1 MYAQNFHSVQDEP
14 PSTSVATAQKAFSGR
29 SSKWRWVIYAT
40 AGVALILALKYLHV
54 QDLLKAALDGIG
66 KLGPWGP
73 VIFVALYI
81 LATVLFVPGSVL
93 TLGAGALFGV
103 ALGSVCVSIS
113 ATLGATAAFLVGRYL
128 ARDAIARKIEKN
140 QTFATIDRA
149 VADEGWKIVLLTR
162 LSPVFPFTL
171 LNYAFGLTR
180 VKLSHYVLAS
190 WIGMIPGTVMYVYLG
205 SLVNVGAGHRQRTTG
220 EWVLYGVGL
229 LATIVV
235 TLFVTRLAR
244 SALAKKI
251 GNDETGQTHSQT
263 SEVPS
268 INREGR
274 PQTTDHGPRNFPSPR
289 PSRGERESLEPVV
302 VKPPDAHNARL
313 VSYLHPPDWQNPTPA
328 PRYNLVVIGA
338 GTAGLVTAA
347 GAAGLGAKVAL
358 VEKSLLGGDCLNVG
372 CVPSKAIIRSGRAVF
387 DAREAGPFGVRV
399 GEPVETD
406 FPAVMERMRK
416 LRADL
421 SPHDSAQRFAKLG
434 VDVFL
439 GEASFTSPDTVQVAG
454 QTLRFKRAVIA
465 TGARAAE
472 PPIPGLAEAGFL
484 TNETVFSLTQLP
496 ARIAVIGGGPIG
508 CELAQTFQRL
518 GSQVTLLHK
527 NAHLLDREDM
537 DAAALVQKAF
547 LREGIALRLN
557 ATITRVER
565 TVDGKL
571 LHYKAEGKEE
581 TLAADEI
588 LIGTGRA
595 PNVEGLDLEAAG
607 VQYDLRKGV
616 LVNDCLQTSNRN
628 IYGAGD
634 VCVAWKFTH
643 AADFSARL
651 VIQNALFLG
660 RKKASALTMPWCT
673 YTDPEIAHVGLY
685 ERDARERGF
694 EVDTYRRDFKE
705 VDRAVLDGEEDG
717 FVKIHTRK
725 GSGEIVGATIVA
737 RHAGEMIS
745 EISVAM
751 TSRIGLGRLASVIHP
766 YPTQAEAIRQC
777 GDAYN
782 RTRLTPTVKK
792 WMGRWLAFQR
802 R

>member
-1 MYAQNFHSVQDEP
+1 MLTRARHSVETHPEAGAVAHPQQ
-14 PSTSVATAQKAFSGR
+14 TSSRGSSGWKWLLYAIAAVA
-29 SSKWRWVIYAT
+29 V
-40 AGVALILALKYLHV
+40 VLVLKYFHI
-54 QDLLKAALDGIG
+54 QDLLKAALDWIG

-73 VIFVALYI
+73 VIFVGLYI
-81 LATVLFVPGSVL
+81 IATVLFVPGSVL

-103 ALGSVCVSIS
+103 VLGSVCVSIS

-190 WIGMIPGTVMYVYLG
+190 WVGMIPGTVMYVYLG

-220 EWVLYGVGL
+220 EWILYGVGL
-229 LATIVV
+229 LATVAV
-235 TLFVTRLAR
+235 TVFVTRLAR

-251 GNDETGQTHSQT
+251 GSKETTQSPKGIASGA
-263 SEVPS
+263 
-268 INREGR
+268 I
-274 PQTTDHGPRNFPSPR
+274 PSPALE
-289 PSRGERESLEPVV
+289 ERVRERRSVSEPVEI
-302 VKPPDAHNARL
+302 KPADAHNTRL
-313 VSYLHPPDWQNPTPA
+313 LSNVHPPDWQNPTPA

-338 GTAGLVTAA
+338 GTAGLVTTA

-358 VEKSLLGGDCLNVG
+358 VEKSLMGGDCLNVG
-372 CVPSKAIIRSGRAVF
+372 CVPSKALIRSGRAVF
-387 DAREAGPFGVRV
+387 DINDAGRFGVLA
-399 GEPVETD
+399 GSPATAD
-406 FPAVMERMRK
+406 FPAVMERLRK

-421 SPHDSAQRFAKLG
+421 SPTDSAPRFAKLG

-439 GEASFTSPDTVQVAG
+439 GEARFAGPDTIQVGG

-465 TGARAAE
+465 TGARAVE
-472 PPIPGLAEAGFL
+472 PPIPGLAEAGYL
-484 TNETVFSLTQLP
+484 TNETVFNLTQRPPRL
-496 ARIAVIGGGPIG
+496 AVIGGGPIG
-508 CELAQTFQRL
+508 CELAQAFQRL
-518 GSQVTLLHK
+518 GSQVSLLHK

-547 LREGIALRLN
+547 IREGIALRLN
-557 ATITRVER
+557 ATITRVDRNGTAKLIYFEAQ
-565 TVDGKL
+565 GKP
-571 LHYKAEGKEE
+571 E
-581 TLAADEI
+581 TLEVDEI

-595 PNVEGLDLEAAG
+595 PNVDGLNLEAVG
-607 VQYDLRKGV
+607 VQYDPRQGV
-616 LVNDCLQTSNRN
+616 HVNDRLQTTNPR
-628 IYGAGD
+628 IYAAGD
-634 VCVAWKFTH
+634 VCLNWKFTH
-643 AADFSARL
+643 AADFSARI

-685 ERDARERGF
+685 EHDARERGI
-694 EVDTYRRDFKE
+694 ELNTYVREFKD
-705 VDRAVLDGEEDG
+705 VDRAVLDGEQDG
-717 FVKIHTRK
+717 FVKFHVRK
-725 GSGEIVGATIVA
+725 GHDEILGATIVA
-737 RHAGEMIS
+737 RHAGEMVS

-751 TSRIGLGRLASVIHP
+751 ASRIGLGSLASVIHP

-792 WMGRWLAFQR
+792 WMGRWLAWQR
-802 R
+802 S